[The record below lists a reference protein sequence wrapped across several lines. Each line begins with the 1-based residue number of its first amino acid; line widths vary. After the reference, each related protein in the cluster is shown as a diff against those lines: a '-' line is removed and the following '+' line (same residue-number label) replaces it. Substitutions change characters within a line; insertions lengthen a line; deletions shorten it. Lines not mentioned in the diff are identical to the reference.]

1 VSRERLAA
9 LLWGDSGE
17 EQARASVRQALY
29 ELRHLSNG
37 VASLLTVTREHVAAN
52 AGAVTLDIDRAESLA
67 QAADIAALADLLQGQ
82 QTVLFADLDDI
93 TPEFDDWLRLERT
106 RRIDRLVAL
115 SVQAGQ
121 AALVPNDVEPVRAL
135 ATTLEALD
143 PLSEPVVRL
152 GIQADAL
159 SGDPAQ
165 AHRRYKRF
173 EERLARELATKPS
186 AETRALLPRHAA
198 APRAADSNLQ
208 IESQDTADVAADA
221 PQPVRGKSKL
231 VITGVIAAAAIVAL
245 AFAWLRFHDA
255 PPGMRSAAQARYEQA
270 QTLMRDR
277 RENDLTRARTLLLE
291 AVDVDPEYA
300 EAWASLSIVTMLL
313 SDEPETYGPIPQAQ
327 ARNQA
332 LHYANVAMKLD
343 PNLATAHAAL
353 GLVSVRDERAIAH
366 YQRAIALD
374 PQQSE
379 YHRWLGQAYGNTGRS
394 REALDE
400 FKKAAELQPRWPS
413 AATMLIAQL
422 ALLGR
427 ENEIEAVVRRFE
439 AASSVPYDRNVVRLS
454 AYEKRG
460 ELPRMV
466 ALGREMLRETS
477 DDQSIVTL
485 IASTFA
491 ALGDRQSAL
500 AVLQPEDVL
509 LRAIINRDLQQVE
522 RVARDSPSLFWH
534 QELAMTRAGE
544 LLVANGQDKLLLQ
557 LLDARY
563 TDLARIREDLYDF
576 IPPAPALI
584 VALREAGRTTEADEL
599 IRIALERIEADIA
612 DGVSSITWAFE
623 HAQLLAL
630 AGDNAAALTQ
640 LEQLLQKRWPD
651 LLVSPFVPVT
661 DFVAFRALK
670 SDPRMIALQQ
680 QLNARIQ
687 AAREQIGPI

>member
-1 VSRERLAA
+1 
-9 LLWGDSGE
+9 
-17 EQARASVRQALY
+17 
-29 ELRHLSNG
+29 
-37 VASLLTVTREHVAAN
+37 
-52 AGAVTLDIDRAESLA
+52 
-67 QAADIAALADLLQGQ
+67 
-82 QTVLFADLDDI
+82 
-93 TPEFDDWLRLERT
+93 
-106 RRIDRLVAL
+106 
-115 SVQAGQ
+115 
-121 AALVPNDVEPVRAL
+121 
-135 ATTLEALD
+135 
-143 PLSEPVVRL
+143 
-152 GIQADAL
+152 
-159 SGDPAQ
+159 
-165 AHRRYKRF
+165 
-173 EERLARELATKPS
+173 
-186 AETRALLPRHAA
+186 
-198 APRAADSNLQ
+198 
-208 IESQDTADVAADA
+208 
-221 PQPVRGKSKL
+221 
-231 VITGVIAAAAIVAL
+231 
-245 AFAWLRFHDA
+245 
-255 PPGMRSAAQARYEQA
+255 
-270 QTLMRDR
+270 
-277 RENDLTRARTLLLE
+277 
-291 AVDVDPEYA
+291 
-300 EAWASLSIVTMLL
+300 
-313 SDEPETYGPIPQAQ
+313 
-327 ARNQA
+327 
-332 LHYANVAMKLD
+332 
-343 PNLATAHAAL
+343 
-353 GLVSVRDERAIAH
+353 
-366 YQRAIALD
+366 
-374 PQQSE
+374 
-379 YHRWLGQAYGNTGRS
+379 
-394 REALDE
+394 
-400 FKKAAELQPRWPS
+400 
-413 AATMLIAQL
+413 MLIAQL

-427 ENEIEAVVRRFE
+427 ENEIEAVVQRFE

-544 LLVANGQDKLLLQ
+544 LLVANGQGKLLLQ